1 MIMETAIDNIKI
13 LKEKYSNGFS
23 LISDHNK
30 LSLIE
35 KDNFDTLSK
44 TNSLEYPI
52 YFTYNNLLDT
62 IAYDKS
68 ISYRSKKYLLEIMNE
83 SFDNLVDYIDDYDEE
98 NEILNEIVTE
108 IYEKYDLIE
117 SKTLYNSKVENIIY
131 LFDDLVD
138 AFKTAKKYL
147 YFTPISYYPLMNLK
161 QGDFL
166 EDEGECNSDPEPES
180 DSSETSDEGSNSKD
194 EELKKD

>member
-62 IAYDKS
+62 IAYDK
-68 ISYRSKKYLLEIMNE
+68 
-83 SFDNLVDYIDDYDEE
+83 
-98 NEILNEIVTE
+98 
-108 IYEKYDLIE
+108 
-117 SKTLYNSKVENIIY
+117 IY
-131 LFDDLVD
+131 LIVVRNI
-138 AFKTAKKYL
+138 Y
-147 YFTPISYYPLMNLK
+147 
-161 QGDFL
+161 
-166 EDEGECNSDPEPES
+166 
-180 DSSETSDEGSNSKD
+180 
-194 EELKKD
+194 